1 MTRPPSAL
9 ASFYLLDKPVSAN
22 FVISCTGAFV
32 GSNSSSRGISSPED
46 LSHLVHLRSQAS
58 AVIVGGNTARLET
71 YSPTSRFET
80 YVFSKGLNFPEG
92 LTHLQFQN
100 RSDLQQL
107 FKEIAA
113 KHKRVLVESGPR
125 LLNQFLD
132 ERLIDTVFLSIVHQ
146 TENCTCALASLD
158 DPKLIE
164 ALARSLLRIPTRARA
179 TSMISGRTVLTR
191 FDCGEP

>member
-1 MTRPPSAL
+1 
-9 ASFYLLDKPVSAN
+9 
-22 FVISCTGAFV
+22 
-32 GSNSSSRGISSPED
+32 
-46 LSHLVHLRSQAS
+46 
-58 AVIVGGNTARLET
+58 
-71 YSPTSRFET
+71 
-80 YVFSKGLNFPEG
+80 
-92 LTHLQFQN
+92 
-100 RSDLQQL
+100 L

-113 KHKRVLVESGPR
+113 KHKRVLVESGPS

-132 ERLIDTVFLSIVHQ
+132 ERLIDTVFLSIVHR

-164 ALARSLLRIPTRARA
+164 AMARSLLRIPARARA